1 MTDAVKEL
9 LKTIVYTDLA
19 DEFMIVKLET
29 RVEDS
34 FEWLELIKDKLDD
47 DNQWQDYVDHVAAVR
62 ACITLLE
69 WYSMNMYEEYRIRVN
84 KYSLKLDTGRV
95 SYTNPELCPSC
106 HELLALPSGDGC
118 AAMNRHLP

>member
-1 MTDAVKEL
+1 MTDSVKEL

-47 DNQWQDYVDHVAAVR
+47 DNQWQDYVDHVAAVL

-69 WYSMNMYEEYRIRVN
+69 WYSINMYEEYRIRVN
-84 KYSLKLDTGRV
+84 KYSLKLEEV
-95 SYTNPELCPSC
+95 F
-106 HELLALPSGDGC
+106 
-118 AAMNRHLP
+118 

>member
-19 DEFMIVKLET
+19 DEFMIVKLDT

-106 HELLALPSGDGC
+106 HERLTLPSGDGC

>member
-47 DNQWQDYVDHVAAVR
+47 ANQWQDYVDHVAAVR

-69 WYSMNMYEEYRIRVN
+69 WYSINMYEEYRIRVN
-84 KYSLKLDTGRV
+84 KYSLKLEEV
-95 SYTNPELCPSC
+95 F
-106 HELLALPSGDGC
+106 
-118 AAMNRHLP
+118 